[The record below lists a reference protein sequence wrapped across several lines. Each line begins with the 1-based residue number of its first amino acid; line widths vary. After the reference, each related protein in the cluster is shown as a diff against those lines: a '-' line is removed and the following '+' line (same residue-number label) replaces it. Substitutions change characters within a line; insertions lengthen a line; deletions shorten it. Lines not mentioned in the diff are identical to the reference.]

1 MSKKFSFKFPSM
13 IALTL
18 FGAAFTT
25 HHAEASEN
33 KQEAANNVID
43 DQQNIE
49 NANVAKHQVSN
60 AAQNISGCKL
70 TKTLH

>member
-1 MSKKFSFKFPSM
+1 M

-60 AAQNISGCKL
+60 AAQNIWGANLPRPYISKI
-70 TKTLH
+70 KYY

>member
-1 MSKKFSFKFPSM
+1 M

-49 NANVAKHQVSN
+49 NANVA
-60 AAQNISGCKL
+60 
-70 TKTLH
+70 

>member
-1 MSKKFSFKFPSM
+1 M

-60 AAQNISGCKL
+60 ALKISLGCKL